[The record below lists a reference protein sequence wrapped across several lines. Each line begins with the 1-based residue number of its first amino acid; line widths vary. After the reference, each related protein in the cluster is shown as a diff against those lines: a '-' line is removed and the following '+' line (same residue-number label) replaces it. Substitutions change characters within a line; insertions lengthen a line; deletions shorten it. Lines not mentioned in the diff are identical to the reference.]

1 MKTEMEKMR
10 SGELYCFAAPEL
22 QESFERAA
30 TLCAR
35 MRTMTVYDENYRKT
49 IEDLI
54 PGIPSTSVVNPP
66 FQCDHGTGIVLGENV
81 FVNYNCVML
90 DAGYIRIGRNTKGGP
105 CCQFYTPQHP
115 IDYMERR
122 EPKETAYP
130 ITIGEDCWLGGGV
143 VVCPGVT
150 IGNRCV
156 IAAGSGG
163 ERYSRRFPC
172 GRLSGRSKEKAERE
186 SRCCRTMKSR
196 RLWFV
201 KKSRTFWQRMPM
213 PGMLLL

>member
-1 MKTEMEKMR
+1 MVWFSTVPAGFFLTLRLKNKTKREKYEDGNGKDAQR
-10 SGELYCFAAPEL
+10 GTLL
-22 QESFERAA
+22 LRRAGVA
-30 TLCAR
+30 REFRACCTLCAR
-35 MRTMTVYDENYRKT
+35 MRTMTVYDGNYRKT

-90 DAGYIRIGRNTKGGP
+90 DAGYIRIGRNTKVGP

-156 IAAGSGG
+156 IAAGSVVVKDIPDDSLAAGC
-163 ERYSRRFPC
+163 P
-172 GRLSGRSKEKAERE
+172 AI
-186 SRCCRTMKSR
+186 
-196 RLWFV
+196 V
-201 KKSRTFWQRMPM
+201 KKRLNGKAGVVEQ
-213 PGMLLL
+213 

>member
-1 MKTEMEKMR
+1 MARGRQVEGGRRSAFCFSSCLKVMVWFSTVPAGFFLTLRLKNKTKGKNMKTEMEKMR

-35 MRTMTVYDENYRKT
+35 MRTMTVYDGNYRKT

-90 DAGYIRIGRNTKGGP
+90 DAGYIRIGRNTKVGP

-115 IDYMERR
+115 IDYMA
-122 EPKETAYP
+122 KTV
-130 ITIGEDCWLGGGV
+130 GW
-143 VVCPGVT
+143 
-150 IGNRCV
+150 
-156 IAAGSGG
+156 AA
-163 ERYSRRFPC
+163 
-172 GRLSGRSKEKAERE
+172 A
-186 SRCCRTMKSR
+186 
-196 RLWFV
+196 W
-201 KKSRTFWQRMPM
+201 
-213 PGMLLL
+213 

>member
-1 MKTEMEKMR
+1 MEKMR

-35 MRTMTVYDENYRKT
+35 MRTMTVYDGNYRKT

-54 PGIPSTSVVNPP
+54 P
-66 FQCDHGTGIVLGENV
+66 GIVLGENV

-90 DAGYIRIGRNTKGGP
+90 DAGYIRIGRNTKVGP

-156 IAAGSGG
+156 IAA
-163 ERYSRRFPC
+163 RP
-172 GRLSGRSKEKAERE
+172 
-186 SRCCRTMKSR
+186 
-196 RLWFV
+196 
-201 KKSRTFWQRMPM
+201 
-213 PGMLLL
+213 

>member
-1 MKTEMEKMR
+1 MEKMR

-81 FVNYNCVML
+81 FVNYNCVMPVTS
-90 DAGYIRIGRNTKGGP
+90 ASGEIRRWGLVASFTRPNILLITWNVANRKKL
-105 CCQFYTPQHP
+105 P
-115 IDYMERR
+115 I
-122 EPKETAYP
+122 PLPSVKTV
-130 ITIGEDCWLGGGV
+130 GW
-143 VVCPGVT
+143 
-150 IGNRCV
+150 
-156 IAAGSGG
+156 AA
-163 ERYSRRFPC
+163 
-172 GRLSGRSKEKAERE
+172 A
-186 SRCCRTMKSR
+186 
-196 RLWFV
+196 W
-201 KKSRTFWQRMPM
+201 
-213 PGMLLL
+213 

>member
-90 DAGYIRIGRNTKGGP
+90 DA
-105 CCQFYTPQHP
+105 QHP

-156 IAAGSGG
+156 IAAGSVVVKDIPDDSLAAGC
-163 ERYSRRFPC
+163 P
-172 GRLSGRSKEKAERE
+172 AV
-186 SRCCRTMKSR
+186 
-196 RLWFV
+196 V
-201 KKSRTFWQRMPM
+201 KKRLNGKAGVVEQ
-213 PGMLLL
+213 